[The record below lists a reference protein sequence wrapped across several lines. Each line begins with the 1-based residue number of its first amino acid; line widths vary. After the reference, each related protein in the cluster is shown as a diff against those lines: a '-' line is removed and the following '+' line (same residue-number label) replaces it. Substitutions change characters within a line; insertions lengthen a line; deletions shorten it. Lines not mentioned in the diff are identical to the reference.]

1 MKTKSIFIAAST
13 LMTMLLASCQS
24 SISSLS
30 EEISSEIES
39 SEMTSEVVSS
49 IIVSSEEP
57 ASEEISSEEI
67 SSEEASSEEV
77 SSEEVSSEE
86 ISSEVPLP
94 DVPDLFISEY
104 IEGPNTNKILELYN
118 PTNTTIDLSSYT
130 IKTFYNGDAIDSEE
144 AEEK

>member
-67 SSEEASSEEV
+67 SSEEV

-130 IKTFYNGDAIDSEE
+130 IKTFYNGDEVDSEE
-144 AEEK
+144 AE